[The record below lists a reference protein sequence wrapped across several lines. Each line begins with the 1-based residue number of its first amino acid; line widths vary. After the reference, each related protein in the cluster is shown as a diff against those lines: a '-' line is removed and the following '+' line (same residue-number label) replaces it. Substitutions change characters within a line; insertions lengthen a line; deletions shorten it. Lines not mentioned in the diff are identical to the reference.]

1 MASPE
6 DCIEI
11 YSEYKKKLSKREINK
26 GTEYEAEMP
35 HDWAEIIAKR
45 VASGE
50 LENIF

>member
-1 MASPE
+1 MAAPE
-6 DCIEI
+6 DWIEI

-26 GTEYEAEMP
+26 GTEYEVEMP

-50 LENIF
+50 